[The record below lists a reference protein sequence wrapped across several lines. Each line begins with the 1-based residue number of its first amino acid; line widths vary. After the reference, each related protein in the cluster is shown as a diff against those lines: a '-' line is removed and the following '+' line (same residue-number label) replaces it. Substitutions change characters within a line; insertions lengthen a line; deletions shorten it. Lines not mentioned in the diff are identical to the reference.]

1 MAIEVKNNKIK
12 MYEGDTGAFPVF
24 LSGDIQAGDIL
35 QFRIK
40 ENLDDE
46 TTLYYYDYTADEEVD
61 ITIDGTT
68 SALLTNDT
76 TSDKTYYYGFK
87 LKRSGEVDTVL
98 GVGEFIIKK
107 GV

>member
-1 MAIEVKNNKIK
+1 MILVKNNKIN
-12 MYEGDTGAFPVF
+12 MYEGDTGEFPVF
-24 LSGDIQAGDIL
+24 LSGDIQEGDIL

-46 TTLYYYDYTADEEVD
+46 TTLYYHNYNASEQVN
-61 ITIDGTT
+61 IVIDSGT

-76 TSDKTYYYGFK
+76 ASDKTLYYGFK
-87 LKRSGEVDTVL
+87 LKRSDDTDTIL
-98 GVGEFIIKK
+98 GVGEFILRK